1 MAEYLLKKSMIAD
14 YEFLRNVHHVTLKEH
29 IEKIWGW
36 NEPLQDD
43 FFKQEFDSNLIQ
55 IIQVSQNNVGY
66 LILHENKESVYVVEL
81 LILPEFQNRGLGT
94 QILKDI
100 IAQTEQL
107 NLNLKIGVFK
117 VNTRA
122 KDLYLDLGFVLRDQT
137 DTHYLMEYEKP

>member
-1 MAEYLLKKSMIAD
+1 MAGYKLKKSSQSD

-36 NEPLQDD
+36 SEPLQDD

-55 IIQVSQNNVGY
+55 IIQVAKNNVGY
-66 LILHENKESVYVVEL
+66 LLLNENKESVYVVEL

-94 QILKDI
+94 QILKDL
-100 IAQTEQL
+100 IAQTEQMNQSL
-107 NLNLKIGVFK
+107 ELAVFK

-122 KDLYLDLGFVLRDQT
+122 KDLYLDLGFVIKDQS
-137 DTHYLMEYEKP
+137 DTHYLMEYEKQ

>member
-1 MAEYLLKKSMIAD
+1 M
-14 YEFLRNVHHVTLKEH
+14 TLKEH

-137 DTHYLMEYEKP
+137 DTHYLMEFCTDTNQF